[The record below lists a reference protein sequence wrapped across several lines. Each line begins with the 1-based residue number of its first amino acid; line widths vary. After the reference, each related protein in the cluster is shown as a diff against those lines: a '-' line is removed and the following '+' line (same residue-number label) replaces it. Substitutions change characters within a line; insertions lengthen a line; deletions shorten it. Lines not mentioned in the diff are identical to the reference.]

1 VLPIELIRKQPDLV
15 RRAAEL
21 KGEEA
26 PIDEILELDERWRQV
41 TTEVETARAEQNQLS
56 KEFSWTKDQSL
67 LPRMRELAERAK
79 RLGAEADEL
88 LRQRDDLLLRVPN
101 LFHESVP
108 IGRSEADNVVI
119 REWGSRPEFDFE
131 PRPHYEIGE
140 ALNIMDFERA
150 ARVSGSRFAF
160 LTGAGARLERA
171 MVQFM
176 LDLHTREHG
185 YTEVYSPLLVNSASM
200 VGTAQLP
207 KFADDAFRVEGR
219 DLWLIPTAEVPVTN
233 FHRHEILDGG
243 QLPLNYVCYSPCF
256 RSEAGAA
263 GKDTRGYIRMHQFSK
278 VELVKLVEPEN
289 SLAALEELTGHA
301 EEVLRRLGLH
311 YQVMVMC
318 AGDMG
323 FAQYKK
329 YDINAWCP
337 GLGRYLEVSSCS
349 VFNDFQARRASL
361 RYRPASGQPPRFV
374 HTLNGSALALTRTLD
389 AVLETYQRSDGR
401 VDVPEVLRPYFGGQ
415 ETIEGALLSSSGAG
429 KGGAPGRG

>member
-1 VLPIELIRKQPDLV
+1 MLPLEFIRRHPDEV
-15 RRAAEL
+15 RRAAQL
-21 KGEEA
+21 KGDEA
-26 PIDEILELDERWRQV
+26 PVDEILELDRRWRDCLQV
-41 TTEVETARAEQNQLS
+41 AESARARQNQLS
-56 KEFSWTKDQSL
+56 RQFAKSKDPDEL
-67 LPRMRELAERAK
+67 RRAREIGEEAKRELARA
-79 RLGAEADEL
+79 AEIKVEL
-88 LRQRDDLLLRVPN
+88 DDLLLRVPN

-108 IGRSEADNVVI
+108 IGESEEDNVVI
-119 REWGSRPEFDFE
+119 REWGSRPEFGFE

-140 ALNIMDFERA
+140 ALGIMDFERA

-171 MVQFM
+171 LVQFM
-176 LDLHTREHG
+176 LDLHTGEHG
-185 YTEVYSPLLVNSASM
+185 YREVYAPFLVNSASM
-200 VGTAQLP
+200 IGTANLP
-207 KFADDAFRVEGR
+207 KFAEDAFRVEDR

-233 FHRHEILDGG
+233 LHRQEILERA
-243 QLPLNYVCYSPCF
+243 QLPLNYVAYSPCF

-278 VELVKLVEPEN
+278 VELVKLVEPEK
-289 SLAALEELTGHA
+289 SMEALEELTSHA

-318 AGDMG
+318 TGDMG

-349 VFNDFQARRASL
+349 LFTDFQARRASL
-361 RYRPASGQPPRFV
+361 RYRSAPGEPPRFV

-389 AVLETYQRSDGR
+389 AVLETYQRADGG
-401 VDVPEVLRPYFGGQ
+401 VDIPDVLKPYFGGQ
-415 ETIEGALLSSSGAG
+415 ESIQRS
-429 KGGAPGRG
+429 

>member
-1 VLPIELIRKQPDLV
+1 MLPIEVIRRTPDEV
-15 RRAAEL
+15 RRAARL

-26 PIDEILELDERWRQV
+26 HVDEVLDLDERWRQA
-41 TTEVETARAEQNQLS
+41 TTEAESARAQQNQLS
-56 KEFSWTKDQSL
+56 REFGRSKDPSL
-67 LPRMRELAERAK
+67 LPRTRELAERTK
-79 RLGAEADEL
+79 RLGAQAEEL
-88 LRQRDDLLLRVPN
+88 LRERDEQLLRVPN

-108 IGRSEADNVVI
+108 IGETEADNVVV
-119 REWGSRPEFDFE
+119 REWGSKRQFDFE

-140 ALNIMDFERA
+140 ALGIMDFERA
-150 ARVSGSRFAF
+150 ARVAGSRFAF
-160 LTGAGARLERA
+160 LAGQGARLERA
-171 MVQFM
+171 LVQFM

-185 YTEVYSPLLVNSASM
+185 YTEVFAPLLVNSASM

-207 KFADDAFRVEGR
+207 KFGEDAFRVEGR

-233 FHRHEILDGG
+233 FHRQEILDGG

-278 VELVKLVEPEN
+278 VELVKLVEPES
-289 SLAALEELTGHA
+289 SLDALEELTAQA
-301 EEVLRRLGLH
+301 EEVLQRLGLH
-311 YQVMVMC
+311 YQVMAMC
-318 AGDMG
+318 TGDMG

-329 YDINAWCP
+329 YDLNVWAP

-349 VFNDFQARRASL
+349 LFNDFQARRASL
-361 RYRPASGQPPRFV
+361 RYRPAPGQPPRFL

-389 AVLETYQRSDGR
+389 AVLETYQRADGA

-415 ETIEGALLSSSGAG
+415 EIICGS
-429 KGGAPGRG
+429 

>member
-1 VLPIELIRKQPDLV
+1 MLALEFIRRHPDEV
-15 RRAAEL
+15 RRAAKL
-21 KGEEA
+21 KGDEA
-26 PIDEILELDERWRQV
+26 PVDEILELDRRWRECLQV
-41 TTEVETARAEQNQLS
+41 AENARAQQNQLS
-56 KEFSWTKDQSL
+56 RQFARSKDPADLQGAKEVGEEAK
-67 LPRMRELAERAK
+67 RELARA
-79 RLGAEADEL
+79 AEIKAEL
-88 LRQRDDLLLRVPN
+88 DDLLLRVPN

-108 IGRSEADNVVI
+108 IGDSEADNVVI
-119 REWGSRPEFDFE
+119 REWGRRPEFDFE
-131 PRPHYEIGE
+131 ARPHYEIGE
-140 ALNIMDFERA
+140 ALGIMDFERA

-171 MVQFM
+171 LVQFM

-185 YTEVYSPLLVNSASM
+185 YREVYAPFLVNSASM
-200 VGTAQLP
+200 IGTANLP
-207 KFADDAFRVEGR
+207 KFAEDAFRVEDR

-233 FHRHEILDGG
+233 LHRQEILERA
-243 QLPLNYVCYSPCF
+243 QLPLNYVAYSPCF

-278 VELVKLVEPEN
+278 VELVKLVEPEK
-289 SLAALEELTGHA
+289 SMEALEELTSHA

-318 AGDMG
+318 TGDMG

-349 VFNDFQARRASL
+349 LFTDFQARRASL
-361 RYRPASGQPPRFV
+361 RYRSAPGEPPRFV

-389 AVLETYQRSDGR
+389 AVLETYQRADGG
-401 VDVPEVLRPYFGGQ
+401 VDIPDVLKPYFGGQ
-415 ETIEGALLSSSGAG
+415 ESIQQS
-429 KGGAPGRG
+429 

>member
-1 VLPIELIRKQPDLV
+1 VLPIELIRRNPEEV
-15 RRAAEL
+15 RRAAQL

-26 PIDEILELDERWRQV
+26 PIDEILELDERWRQA
-41 TTEVETARAEQNQLS
+41 TTEAESTRAEQNQLS
-56 KEFSWTKDQSL
+56 KEFARTKDQSL
-67 LPRMRELAERAK
+67 LPQMRELAERAK
-79 RLGAEADEL
+79 RLGVLADDL
-88 LRQRDDLLLRVPN
+88 LRERDELLLRVPN

-108 IGRSEADNVVI
+108 IGETEADNVVI
-119 REWGSRPEFDFE
+119 REWGSKPSFEFE

-140 ALNIMDFERA
+140 ALGIMDFERA

-171 MVQFM
+171 LVQFM

-185 YTEVYSPLLVNSASM
+185 YTEVYAPLLVNSASM
-200 VGTAQLP
+200 IGTAQLP
-207 KFADDAFRVEGR
+207 KFAEDAFRVEGR

-233 FHRHEILDGG
+233 LHRQEILDGSK
-243 QLPLNYVCYSPCF
+243 LPLKYVCYSPCF

-278 VELVKLVEPEN
+278 VELVRLVEPEK
-289 SLAALEELTGHA
+289 SLEALEELTSQA

-318 AGDMG
+318 TGDMG

-329 YDINAWCP
+329 YDLNVWAP

-349 VFNDFQARRASL
+349 LFTDFQARRASL
-361 RYRPASGQPPRFV
+361 RYRPAPGQPPRFV

-389 AVLETYQRSDGR
+389 AVLETYQRADAR
-401 VDVPEVLRPYFGGQ
+401 VDIPEVLRPYFGGQ
-415 ETIEGALLSSSGAG
+415 ETIAAS
-429 KGGAPGRG
+429 

>member
-1 VLPIELIRKQPDLV
+1 MLPIEFIRKQPDLV

-26 PIDEILELDERWRQV
+26 PVDEILALDERWRQE
-41 TTEVETARAEQNQLS
+41 TTEAETARAEQNQLS
-56 KEFSWTKDQSL
+56 REFGRTRDQSL
-67 LPRMRELAERAK
+67 LPRMRELAELAK
-79 RLGAEADEL
+79 RLGADADEL

-140 ALNIMDFERA
+140 ALGIMDFERA

-160 LTGAGARLERA
+160 LVGSGARLERA
-171 MVQFM
+171 LVQFM

-185 YTEVYSPLLVNSASM
+185 YTEVYAPFLVNSASM
-200 VGTAQLP
+200 LGTAQLP
-207 KFADDAFRVEGR
+207 KFAEDAFRVEGR

-233 FHRHEILDGG
+233 FHRQEILDGA
-243 QLPLNYVCYSPCF
+243 QLPRNYVCYSPCF

-278 VELVKLVEPEN
+278 VELVKLVEPES
-289 SLAALEELTGHA
+289 SLAALEELTAHA

-318 AGDMG
+318 TGDMG

-329 YDINAWCP
+329 YDLNAWCP

-361 RYRPASGQPPRFV
+361 RYRPAPGQPPRFV
-374 HTLNGSALALTRTLD
+374 HTLNGSALALTRTID

-401 VDVPEVLRPYFGGQ
+401 VCIPEVLRPYFGGQ
-415 ETIEGALLSSSGAG
+415 NTIGDS
-429 KGGAPGRG
+429 

>member
-1 VLPIELIRKQPDLV
+1 VLPIELIRRNPDEV
-15 RRAAEL
+15 RRAARL

-26 PIDEILELDERWRQV
+26 PVDEILELDERWRQA
-41 TTEVETARAEQNQLS
+41 TTEAESTRAEQNLLS
-56 KEFSWTKDQSL
+56 KEFARSKDPAL

-79 RLGAEADEL
+79 RLTALADEL
-88 LRQRDDLLLRVPN
+88 LRERDELLLRVPN

-108 IGRSEADNVVI
+108 VGESEADNVVI
-119 REWGSRPEFDFE
+119 REWGSKPSFEFE

-140 ALNIMDFERA
+140 ALGIMDFERA
-150 ARVSGSRFAF
+150 ARVAGSRFAF

-171 MVQFM
+171 LVQFM
-176 LDLHTREHG
+176 LDLHTGEHG

-207 KFADDAFRVEGR
+207 KFAEDAFRVEGR

-233 FHRHEILDGG
+233 LHRQEILDGA
-243 QLPLNYVCYSPCF
+243 QLPLKYVCYSPCF

-278 VELVKLVEPEN
+278 VELVRLVEPEN
-289 SLAALEELTGHA
+289 SLDALEELTAQA

-318 AGDMG
+318 TGDMG
-323 FAQYKK
+323 FPQYKK
-329 YDINAWCP
+329 YDLNVWAP

-349 VFNDFQARRASL
+349 LFTDFQARRASL
-361 RYRPASGQPPRFV
+361 RYRAASGQAPRFV

-389 AVLETYQRSDGR
+389 AVLETYQRADGG
-401 VDVPEVLRPYFGGQ
+401 VDIPEVLRPYFGGR
-415 ETIEGALLSSSGAG
+415 ETISGS
-429 KGGAPGRG
+429 

>member
-1 VLPIELIRKQPDLV
+1 MLPIELIRRNPEEV
-15 RRAAEL
+15 RRAARL

-26 PIDEILELDERWRQV
+26 PVDEILELDERWRQA
-41 TTEVETARAEQNQLS
+41 TTEAETTRAEQNQLS
-56 KEFSWTKDQSL
+56 KEFGRTKDQSL

-79 RLGAEADEL
+79 RLGVLADDL
-88 LRQRDDLLLRVPN
+88 LRERDELLLRVPN
-101 LFHESVP
+101 LIHESVP
-108 IGRSEADNVVI
+108 IGQSEADNEVL
-119 REWGSRPEFDFE
+119 REWETKPEFNFG
-131 PRPHYEIGE
+131 PRTHYEIGE
-140 ALNIMDFERA
+140 ALGIMDFERA

-207 KFADDAFRVEGR
+207 KFGEDAFRVENR

-233 FHRHEILDGG
+233 MHRQEILEGS

-278 VELVKLVEPEN
+278 VELVKLVEPEK
-289 SLAALEELTGHA
+289 SLDALEELTSHA

-318 AGDMG
+318 TGDMG

-329 YDINAWCP
+329 YDLNVWAP

-361 RYRPASGQPPRFV
+361 RYRPSPGRPPRFV

-389 AVLETYQRSDGR
+389 AVLETYQRADGG
-401 VDVPEVLRPYFGGQ
+401 VDVPGVLRPYFGGI
-415 ETIEGALLSSSGAG
+415 ETI
-429 KGGAPGRG
+429 GRS

>member
-1 VLPIELIRKQPDLV
+1 VLPIELIRRNPEEV
-15 RRAAEL
+15 RRAAQL

-26 PIDEILELDERWRQV
+26 PIDEILELDERWRQA
-41 TTEVETARAEQNQLS
+41 TTEAESTRAEQNQLS
-56 KEFSWTKDQSL
+56 KEFARTKDQSL
-67 LPRMRELAERAK
+67 LPQMRELAERAK
-79 RLGAEADEL
+79 RLGVLADDL
-88 LRQRDDLLLRVPN
+88 LRERDELLLRVPN

-108 IGRSEADNVVI
+108 IGETEADNVVI
-119 REWGSRPEFDFE
+119 REWGSKPSFEFE

-140 ALNIMDFERA
+140 ALGIMDFERA

-171 MVQFM
+171 LVQFM

-185 YTEVYSPLLVNSASM
+185 YTEVYAPLLVNSASM
-200 VGTAQLP
+200 IGTAQLP
-207 KFADDAFRVEGR
+207 KFAEDAFRVEGR

-233 FHRHEILDGG
+233 LHRQEILDGSK
-243 QLPLNYVCYSPCF
+243 LPLKYVCYSPCF

-278 VELVKLVEPEN
+278 VELVRLVEPEK
-289 SLAALEELTGHA
+289 SLEALEELTSQA

-318 AGDMG
+318 TGDMG

-329 YDINAWCP
+329 YDLNVWAP

-349 VFNDFQARRASL
+349 LFTDFQARRASL
-361 RYRPASGQPPRFV
+361 RYRPAPGQPPRFV

-389 AVLETYQRSDGR
+389 AVLETYQRADGR
-401 VDVPEVLRPYFGGQ
+401 VDIPDVLRPYFGGQ
-415 ETIEGALLSSSGAG
+415 ETIPSLS
-429 KGGAPGRG
+429 